1 MKVYLK
7 YVFIIINSLTLV
19 NAFSQIS
26 FNFFILFVFSLFNSF
41 PKQLL
46 FNFTKN
52 QYLFSLNT
60 NLHLPDMP
68 VFSAMPVPFRVFMPF
83 RVLTATNKNKVAPLK
98 FLYYTFLKSNYI
110 PYECSAA
117 FIRALDSA
125 GDGRFIRNR
134 FLLFLRIRNL
144 V

>member
-7 YVFIIINSLTLV
+7 YVFIIINSLTLD
-19 NAFSQIS
+19 NA
-26 FNFFILFVFSLFNSF
+26 F